1 MAFRKRYNELR
12 KDTKRKIESC
22 DKSWTPIDHCLAI
35 PSLQDRYTK
44 EELCRH
50 LDCSQ
55 KELKR
60 FIQLDKLP
68 SPEQCKKIRR
78 LLNESN

>member
-22 DKSWTPIDHCLAI
+22 DKSWTPIDHCLVI

-44 EELCRH
+44 EELCSH
-50 LDCSQ
+50 LDC
-55 KELKR
+55 
-60 FIQLDKLP
+60 
-68 SPEQCKKIRR
+68 
-78 LLNESN
+78 N

>member
-12 KDTKRKIESC
+12 KDTKRKIESSE
-22 DKSWTPIDHCLAI
+22 KSWTPIDHCLVI
-35 PSLQDRYTK
+35 PSLQNRYTRD
-44 EELCRH
+44 ELCRR
-50 LDCSQ
+50 LGCTR

-60 FIQLDKLP
+60 FIELDKLP
-68 SPEQCKKIRR
+68 NEDQCEKIRR

>member
-12 KDTKRKIESC
+12 KDTKRKLETG
-22 DKSWTPIDHCLAI
+22 DKSWTPIDYCLAI

-44 EELCRH
+44 EELCSH
-50 LDCSQ
+50 LGCNR

-68 SPEQCKKIRR
+68 SPDQCEKIRR

>member
-12 KDTKRKIESC
+12 KDTKRKLETG

-35 PSLQDRYTK
+35 PSLQGRYAK

-50 LDCSQ
+50 LDCNQ

-68 SPEQCKKIRR
+68 SPDQCEKIRR

>member
-12 KDTKRKIESC
+12 KDTKRKLETG

-44 EELCRH
+44 EELCSR
-50 LDCSQ
+50 LNCNP

-68 SPEQCKKIRR
+68 SPDQCEKIRR

>member
-12 KDTKRKIESC
+12 KDTKRKLETG
-22 DKSWTPIDHCLAI
+22 DKSWIPIDYCLAI

-44 EELCRH
+44 EELCSH
-50 LDCSQ
+50 LDCNQ

-60 FIQLDKLP
+60 FIQLDKLL
-68 SPEQCKKIRR
+68 SPDQCEKIRR

>member
-44 EELCRH
+44 EELCTH
-50 LDCSQ
+50 LDC
-55 KELKR
+55 
-60 FIQLDKLP
+60 
-68 SPEQCKKIRR
+68 
-78 LLNESN
+78 N